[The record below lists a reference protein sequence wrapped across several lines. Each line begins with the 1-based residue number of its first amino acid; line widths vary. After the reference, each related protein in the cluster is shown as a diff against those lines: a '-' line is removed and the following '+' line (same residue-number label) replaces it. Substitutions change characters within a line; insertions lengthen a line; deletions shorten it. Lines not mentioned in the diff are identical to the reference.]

1 MTRPTNGQ
9 TTVEVWSDEQRNLG
23 EFETST
29 APTETV
35 RPNTIDDGT
44 IPAVLSREVAAVVDT
59 LEAAE

>member
-29 APTETV
+29 APT
-35 RPNTIDDGT
+35 PNTIDDDT